1 MNKESSK
8 KIILIVF
15 VIIVSI
21 VVLVGFTYALF
32 RYSRTSSTNNTI
44 VAGKLEFGYVEETNG
59 INLQNAMP
67 ISDETALNTTNSND
81 YFDFYVKYN
90 ISRNAIID
98 YEIDI
103 ENTTRELEQVISGG
117 LSELSTSSIKVAL
130 ENRTVVNNS
139 NPMIVNPSYFSELE
153 KLPASNGKKGYIL
166 HRTSISG
173 DSVDYYR
180 LYMWI
185 PEVDKNG
192 NILSMSDT
200 GENSI
205 ANKAFSIRINVQAL
219 GKNKS

>member
-8 KIILIVF
+8 KIILVIF
-15 VIIVSI
+15 VVIVSI

-44 VAGKLEFGYVEETNG
+44 TAGKLEFGYIEETNG

-67 ISDETALNTTNSND
+67 ISDETALNTTNSKD

-90 ISRNAIID
+90 VSSNAIID

-103 ENTTRELEQVISGG
+103 ENTTSNIEQVINGS
-117 LSELSTSSIKVAL
+117 LSEMSTSRIKVAL
-130 ENRTVVNNS
+130 ENRTVVDDE
-139 NPMIVNPSYFSELE
+139 NPMLVNPTYFSELE
-153 KLPASNGKKGYIL
+153 LFPASNSRNGYVL
-166 HRTSISG
+166 YKNSTTGSST
-173 DSVDYYR
+173 DYYR

-185 PEVDKNG
+185 PEVDRDG
-192 NILSMSDT
+192 NELSISAGGD
-200 GENSI
+200 NSI
-205 ANKAFSIRINVQAL
+205 SNQAFSIQINVQAI